1 MLSQI
6 IFDQNNLPLHKIKEM
21 YRVILIGKKNE
32 SVVSWSLF
40 YAETSLEQRANLV
53 INYIF
58 HIIQSCL
65 IRFSHKKQRSMKKF
79 KIKFL
84 KKDQ

>member
-40 YAETSLEQRANLV
+40 YAETSLEQRESEFGHKL
-53 INYIF
+53 YISYYSVVPNSIF
-58 HIIQSCL
+58 TQKTKI
-65 IRFSHKKQRSMKKF
+65 